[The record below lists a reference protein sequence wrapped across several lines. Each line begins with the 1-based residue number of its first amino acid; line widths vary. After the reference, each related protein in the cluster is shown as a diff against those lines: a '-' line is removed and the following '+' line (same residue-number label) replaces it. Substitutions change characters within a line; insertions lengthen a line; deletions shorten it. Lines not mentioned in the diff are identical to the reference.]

1 MRRPLVAHAALLVA
15 CCLTLIGCKGSM
27 KAMEMTVQGGPDMN
41 NGGNAAVVRLYQLSG
56 DSNFMRA
63 SLETF
68 WRDDEETLGA
78 ELIAPK
84 QEILLYPEQERAIDL
99 NIGEETRYIGIAAD
113 LRAPDP
119 VQWRKVFDAEELR
132 GKQVTVTVGS
142 DRLNVS
148 Y

>member
-1 MRRPLVAHAALLVA
+1 
-15 CCLTLIGCKGSM
+15 M
-27 KAMEMTVQGGPDMN
+27 KAMEMTVQGGSDMN

-68 WRDDEETLGA
+68 WRDDEETLGG

-99 NIGEETRYIGIAAD
+99 NIGAETRYIGIAAD

-119 VQWRKVFDAEELR
+119 VQWRKVFAAEELR

>member
-1 MRRPLVAHAALLVA
+1 ME
-15 CCLTLIGCKGSM
+15 LT
-27 KAMEMTVQGGPDMN
+27 VHGGADMN
-41 NGGNAAVVRLYQLSG
+41 NGGNAAIVRIYQLSG
-56 DSNFMRA
+56 DSNFMRT

-68 WRDDEETLGA
+68 WRDDEESLGA

-84 QEILLYPEQERAIDL
+84 QEILLYPDQERAIDL
-99 NIGEETRYIGIAAD
+99 NIGDETRYIGIAAD

-119 VQWRKVFDAEELR
+119 AQWRRVFDAQELR
-132 GKQVTVTVGS
+132 GRDVTVTVGS